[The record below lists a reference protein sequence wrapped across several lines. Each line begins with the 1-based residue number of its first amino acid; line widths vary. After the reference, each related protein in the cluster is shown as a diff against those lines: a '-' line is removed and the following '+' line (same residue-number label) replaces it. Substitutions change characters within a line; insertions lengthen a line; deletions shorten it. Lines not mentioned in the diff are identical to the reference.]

1 MKTLKKDTGQT
12 FEEAP
17 EINWR
22 LKPSTLGAYSPLE
35 ETFKML

>member
-12 FEEAP
+12 FDYAP
-17 EINWR
+17 EIKWSLR
-22 LKPSTLGAYSPLE
+22 PSTLGAYSPLE